1 MHARSTSPGGD
12 RGGEQVRLE
21 RWTSPSGTRRLLVHL
36 EDDTAVVYARAAR
49 LAVPRPISGPRAL
62 GSARR
67 PDRPPS
73 FPRERRAWRTALL
86 AALATASYVE
96 TGDVAS
102 CYASIHERAI
112 RAAAAAAGGDPE
124 PVLRFLART
133 RSLGVPGLP
142 IGPLA
147 SSYLADAVLAVAD
160 AEAARVGAPP
170 VRWVDDVVFAGDRG
184 AVERSARAWRRA
196 LVELGLA
203 PHVGKRRCGAP
214 ARVEAGSGCSVP
226 TRRRGIIRP

>member
-1 MHARSTSPGGD
+1 M
-12 RGGEQVRLE
+12 RLE
-21 RWTSPSGTRRLLVHL
+21 RWTSPSGTPRLLVRF
-36 EDDTAVVYARAAR
+36 EDDTAHAYARAAR

-73 FPRERRAWRTALL
+73 FPRERRMWRTALL
-86 AALATASYVE
+86 AALSTASYAE
-96 TGDVAS
+96 SGDVAA
-102 CYASIHERAI
+102 CYASIGERAL
-112 RAAAAAAGGDPE
+112 RAAAAAAGGDPD

-133 RSLGVPGLP
+133 RSLGIPGLP
-142 IGPLA
+142 IGPVT
-147 SSYLADAVLAVAD
+147 SSYLADAVLALAD
-160 AEAARVGAPP
+160 AEAARAAAPP

-196 LVELGLA
+196 LLELGLG
-203 PHVGKRRCGAP
+203 PHDGKRHRGAP

-226 TRRRGIIRP
+226 TTARGIIRP